1 LQFPAVILISLLAV
15 AIPAMA
21 AAQSISQSISIA
33 QLRQKLAT
41 SAPAA
46 HDNSPVARLHDATL
60 ADQID
65 NLQLSERLTA
75 PTLAEI
81 LATGTFGQQTQQ
93 SLELLADR
101 SALLDPPAVELPQQ
115 PAPDANQQQQM
126 LEEARRY
133 VMRTLTHLPNFFA
146 TRTTARFSGI
156 PPELNQSGMPVQSA
170 LHSKGSYSRE
180 ITFRD
185 GKELFDPM
193 KHPYGG
199 ESGTVQTL
207 GMESQG
213 EFGSEAAVILTDV
226 DANRIT
232 FHHWEHSPAGVV
244 AVYRYSVP
252 AEESHYDV
260 DFSCNG
266 SPSFHT
272 QPAYHGTLAIDPATG
287 AILRLTLQA
296 DSKTGDPLS
305 HVASVIEY
313 GPAVIGD
320 QTYICPL
327 RSLTFSVMEHNACTH
342 IGPVQPLYLN
352 RTKFTNYHRLGSTW
366 RIVPDPPTAGP
377 APQK

>member
-1 LQFPAVILISLLAV
+1 LRFRALILISLLAS
-15 AIPAMA
+15 AIPAIA

-33 QLRQKLAT
+33 ELRQKLAAFAPASQD
-41 SAPAA
+41 SAPI
-46 HDNSPVARLHDATL
+46 ARLHDAKL

-81 LATGTFGQQTQQ
+81 LAKGAFGSQTQK

-101 SALLDPPAVELPQQ
+101 SALLDPPASELLQQ

-170 LHSKGSYSRE
+170 LHPKGSYSRE

-185 GKELFDPM
+185 GKELIDPM

-213 EFGSEAAVILTDV
+213 EFGPEPAVILTDM
-226 DANRIT
+226 DADRVA
-232 FHHWEHSPAGVV
+232 FHHWEHGPIGLA

-252 AEESHYDV
+252 AEESHYAV
-260 DFSCNG
+260 DFACNG
-266 SPSFHT
+266 SSSFHA
-272 QPAYHGTLAIDPATG
+272 QPAYHGTLAIDPDTG
-287 AILRLTLQA
+287 ALLRLTLQA

-305 HVASVIEY
+305 HVASVVEY
-313 GPAVIGD
+313 GPVVIGD

-342 IGPVQPLYLN
+342 IGLVQPLYLN

-366 RIVPDPPTAGP
+366 RIVPDPPAPSAT
-377 APQK
+377 PQK